1 MSPRATP
8 FFLKGHMPLNLRT
21 RSPLLTESHTPI
33 HLPSLSVGTFLPQRA
48 LSFRSVL
55 EGPLSPRTIWEAL
68 LELGTS
74 PSEHS
79 PTPALAS
86 TSTHLFRNA
95 HFHSCANSFR
105 RSPHA
110 LKGSCIIHSSTQA
123 SLAKPDVV
131 TCVPFPQPYSLPKSS

>member
-33 HLPSLSVGTFLPQRA
+33 HLLSLSVGTFLPQRA
-48 LSFRSVL
+48 SSFRSVL

-74 PSEHS
+74 PPSTAPPRPLLPQAYIYLEMHTF
-79 PTPALAS
+79 TPA
-86 TSTHLFRNA
+86 
-95 HFHSCANSFR
+95 
-105 RSPHA
+105 P
-110 LKGSCIIHSSTQA
+110 IHSGAPPTHSKVHVSFTHPHRPPWL
-123 SLAKPDVV
+123 SRM
-131 TCVPFPQPYSLPKSS
+131 